1 MSVWDLWPKDKLLKE
16 MFTQLDLR
24 LLFTCPSTRL
34 GRLHGRACLHG
45 VNRLSRQIRE
55 SRAWRAKL
63 DVSGAGYM
71 EKTTLNSSKGI
82 GMWGNGIYNCEK
94 TLHILQ

>member
-24 LLFTCPSTRL
+24 VLFTCPTTRL
-34 GRLHGRACLHG
+34 GRLHG

-63 DVSGAGYM
+63 DASGAGYM
-71 EKTTLNSSKGI
+71 EKTLNSSKGI